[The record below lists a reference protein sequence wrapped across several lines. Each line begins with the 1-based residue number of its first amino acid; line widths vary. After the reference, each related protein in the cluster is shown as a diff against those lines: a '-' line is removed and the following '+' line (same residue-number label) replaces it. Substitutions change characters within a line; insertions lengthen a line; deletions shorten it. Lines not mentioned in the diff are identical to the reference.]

1 MNQSQLWLDSDSLGG
16 PIPFLFYFVVQD
28 GDGRKS
34 KWMLILVIPVEGFS
48 SSSCW
53 RMIFLGRVIS
63 ASLIFLPLGRGIFET
78 GSVPSVDGTGSFPTF
93 LIPWVC
99 FTSVPRPEEDM
110 SSVPCAHR
118 SNPDLLRWG
127 NWRLNGLSSGSTFI
141 SPLPFHRGLWDLAS
155 VSILLIAPPLWG
167 TQLAGFGSVGCV
179 FRAWSLGGG
188 SAATVPLVESL
199 LARIQWLSRAALVLL
214 VHVPLA

>member
-1 MNQSQLWLDSDSLGG
+1 MSYPWRDFRPPVLLKDD
-16 PIPFLFYFVVQD
+16 YFF
-28 GDGRKS
+28 GK
-34 KWMLILVIPVEGFS
+34 
-48 SSSCW
+48 
-53 RMIFLGRVIS
+53 VIS

-167 TQLAGFGSVGCV
+167 TQLAG
-179 FRAWSLGGG
+179 
-188 SAATVPLVESL
+188 
-199 LARIQWLSRAALVLL
+199 LVLWAVYFEPGVSVAVL
-214 VHVPLA
+214 LLPFL